1 MILQQIQGF
10 KQWFLGKKSRSLLK
24 TSKYLGPVE
33 SGEQPLYTF
42 ELLETMYLPN
52 LGHVQL
58 SRSSQGVG
66 LTTQQFRESLWRRE
80 DEVQPLPEAV
90 LLLLDPTLVVE
101 LVARG
106 EHVHVSHRV
115 QRSCKVSQGII
126 SRTILLSK
134 FFEVEGSYS

>member
-1 MILQQIQGF
+1 MVS
-10 KQWFLGKKSRSLLK
+10 KKSRTLR
-24 TSKYLGPVE
+24 TAPKYLGPVK

-42 ELLETMYLPN
+42 ELVETMYLPN

-90 LLLLDPTLVVE
+90 LLLLNPALVVK
-101 LVARG
+101 LVANG
-106 EHVHVSHRV
+106 EHVHMSHRV

>member
-1 MILQQIQGF
+1 M
-10 KQWFLGKKSRSLLK
+10 
-24 TSKYLGPVE
+24 
-33 SGEQPLYTF
+33 YTF
-42 ELLETMYLPN
+42 ELGETMYLPN

-90 LLLLDPTLVVE
+90 LLLLNPTLVVK

-106 EHVHVSHRV
+106 ENVHLSHRV
-115 QRSCKVSQGII
+115 QRTCKVSQGII
-126 SRTILLSK
+126 SGTILSTFSSRFMDEKHTYYPLKLNISRK
-134 FFEVEGSYS
+134 F